1 MTDQKPDEPE
11 GLEDQAEDEVMAD
24 LGAGEDPAGG
34 AAAVEPATVLPP
46 GRGRGELTVLRDPV
60 QRFLAEARRYPRL
73 SEAEERLLG
82 TAVRDRGDMDA
93 ARKLVVHN
101 LRLVVAI
108 AYQYRRAW
116 TNILD
121 LFQEGS
127 VGLMEAVKRWE
138 PTLGPRFGTYAAYW
152 IRAFVLRFLLTNSRL
167 IHVGNTRA
175 GRKLFFRLEKE
186 RQRLLAAGF
195 EPTPKLL
202 AAKLDVDEKDLDEV
216 RQHLESREV
225 SIDPRPGPGG
235 AGEDAYPLI
244 ERLAGGGGSPE
255 TEAARAELSDAVRRF
270 VVEFRDRL
278 TDEREVA
285 VWKEHLSADEPVSL
299 GVLGERYG
307 VTKQRMGQI
316 ADKLKKRFRE
326 EILRQ
331 LGQDIRTDWLGAGD

>member
-1 MTDQKPDEPE
+1 MTPDRDDEP
-11 GLEDQAEDEVMAD
+11 GISDEDEQGLPDLAPGDEPVPEAD
-24 LGAGEDPAGG
+24 VPA
-34 AAAVEPATVLPP
+34 VVQRPAPARGVLS
-46 GRGRGELTVLRDPV
+46 TLRDPV
-60 QRFLAEARRYPRL
+60 ERFLAEARRYPRL
-73 SEAEERLLG
+73 SEEEERALG
-82 TAVRDRGDMDA
+82 VAVRSRGDMEA

-116 TNILD
+116 TSILD

-186 RQRLLAAGF
+186 RQKLLAAGF
-195 EPTPKLL
+195 EPSPKLL
-202 AAKLDVDEKDLDEV
+202 AAKLDVDERELDEV

-225 SIDPRPGPGG
+225 PLEPR
-235 AGEDAYPLI
+235 AGDTSE
-244 ERLAGGGGSPE
+244 ERYALSEKLAGGGASPE
-255 TEAARAELSDAVRRF
+255 AEAAQAEMSDALHRF
-270 VVEFRDRL
+270 MTTFAGSL
-278 TDEREVA
+278 TDEREAA
-285 VWKEHLSADEPVSL
+285 VWREHLAADEPVPL
-299 GVLGERYG
+299 GVLGERFG

-316 ADKLKKRFRE
+316 ADRLKKRFRQ
-326 EILRQ
+326 EIETE
-331 LGQDIRTDWLGAGD
+331 LGPEIKTDWLGVAE